1 MKVAEIKQVA
11 VIGAGVMGH
20 GIAELAALAEMQ
32 VGLYDINEKLVGQGR
47 QHIQD
52 SLSKLAQKGLI
63 TPEQAQQALARLKP
77 LTRLDEAVGQA
88 DFVIE
93 AAPENLK
100 LKRDIFAQ
108 LDRLAPPR
116 AMLASNTSSLP
127 VSQIA
132 QATGRPQQV
141 VGMHFFNPPV
151 LMALVE
157 VIKGKL
163 TSDETVEL
171 TVELAKRLKKTP
183 VVCRKDVR
191 GFITS
196 AIFEGFIGEAL
207 WLVSRGEAGI
217 RQIDS
222 RMKYQEGFPMGPF
235 ELADLT
241 GLDISYNIH
250 REAGLPNPPLLA
262 KLVRAGRL
270 GRKSGQGFYDYQSG
284 DGADFSPEEGTD
296 FDPLPLYAQMT
307 NIAARLL
314 ADQVTSAEEIDTA
327 MRLGGGFP
335 LGPLAKADQ
344 IGLEKI
350 LTWLDEAYRRYGD
363 QRYRPSPLL
372 RELAGQGRSISH

>member
-1 MKVAEIKQVA
+1 MKAEEIKQLT

-20 GIAELAALAEMQ
+20 GIAELAALAELQ
-32 VGLYDINEKLVGQGR
+32 VSLYDISDKLVQQGR
-47 QHIQD
+47 QRIQG

-63 TPEQAQQALARLKP
+63 TPEQAQGALARLKP
-77 LTRLDEAVGQA
+77 LTRLDEALHQA

-93 AAPENLK
+93 AAPEVLQLK
-100 LKRDIFAQ
+100 QDIFRQ
-108 LDRLAPPR
+108 LDQLAPPR
-116 AMLASNTSSLP
+116 AILASNTSSLP

-132 QATGRPQQV
+132 QVTRRPQQV

-157 VIKGKL
+157 IIKGQQ
-163 TSDETVEL
+163 TDEATVEA

-196 AIFEGFIGEAL
+196 AIFEGFIGEAM
-207 WLVSRGEAGI
+207 WLVSRGAATV

-222 RMKYQEGFPMGPF
+222 RMKYHEGFPMGPF

-241 GLDISYNIH
+241 GLDISDNIH
-250 REAGLPNPPLLA
+250 REAGLDNPPLLEE
-262 KLVRAGRL
+262 LVRAGRL
-270 GRKSGQGFYDYQSG
+270 GRKSGRGFYDYASG
-284 DGADFSPEEGTD
+284 AGADYRPEEGAD
-296 FDPLPLYAQMT
+296 FDPLPLYALMT

-314 ADQVTSAEEIDTA
+314 ADQVTTAAEIDTA

-344 IGLEKI
+344 IGLASI
-350 LTWLDEAYRRYGD
+350 LNWLDEAYRRYGD
-363 QRYRPSPLL
+363 ERYRASPLL
-372 RELAGQGRSISH
+372 RELVRQGRSIGH